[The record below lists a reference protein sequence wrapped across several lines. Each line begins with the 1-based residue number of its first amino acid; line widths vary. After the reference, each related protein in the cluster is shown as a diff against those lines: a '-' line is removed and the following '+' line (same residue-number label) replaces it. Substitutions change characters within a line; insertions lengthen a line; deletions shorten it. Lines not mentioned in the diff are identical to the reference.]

1 MKKKQRGVRF
11 KQSRAV
17 CISNLQ
23 LLSIIVRYELG
34 LVCLQCVCYRVFF
47 IFLSPVLELRF
58 VVYSCVCERL
68 CECVCIVDTQS
79 CLAPSF

>member
-34 LVCLQCVCYRVFF
+34 LVCLQCVCYRVFLYF
-47 IFLSPVLELRF
+47 FHLF
-58 VVYSCVCERL
+58 
-68 CECVCIVDTQS
+68 
-79 CLAPSF
+79 